1 MSNRKK
7 QEVYSP
13 KGDLSFLPAAVRGSP
28 HHADG
33 RLLVIKVLGSFLG
46 DAAEA
51 SRRLVERVR
60 RALAPLAG
68 REGVCGLHDTRRC
81 NLALQI
87 QMTLNRFC
95 ANTSLNYFL
104 RTMPEE
110 ATREAARLHDRL
122 IGEAFDEFTAGRLSS
137 AAQRRAALQQARL
150 PVKLGGAGL
159 TSMSAITDA
168 AIVGSWCL
176 CWEPIARLCPQLAR
190 GIGGERAA
198 EQADAGPVPR

>member
-1 MSNRKK
+1 MAACAAAAAGEDATDDLCGVTSNRKK

-13 KGDLSFLPAAVRGSP
+13 TGDLSFLPAAVRGSP

-33 RLLVIKVLGSFLG
+33 RLLVIKVLGTFLG

-87 QMTLNRFC
+87 QMTLNRF
-95 ANTSLNYFL
+95 
-104 RTMPEE
+104 
-110 ATREAARLHDRL
+110 
-122 IGEAFDEFTAGRLSS
+122 
-137 AAQRRAALQQARL
+137 
-150 PVKLGGAGL
+150 
-159 TSMSAITDA
+159 
-168 AIVGSWCL
+168 
-176 CWEPIARLCPQLAR
+176 
-190 GIGGERAA
+190 
-198 EQADAGPVPR
+198 